1 MAKIDGAAGVLAFR
15 KMHGLGNDFVV
26 LDARAEPIPLPEAR
40 IRLIGDRRRGIGFDQ
55 LLVLEPANDG
65 SADVFMRI
73 YNPDGSE
80 AGACGNG
87 TRCVAHLLMEETG
100 TGSCIIETRR
110 GLLSCRRVDELVSVD
125 MGEAL
130 LDWQDVPLAEAM
142 DTLHLPIQEG
152 PLSDP
157 AAVGMGNPH
166 CIFIVDDAEAPNLD
180 ALGPAVEHH
189 PLFPERTNVEIV
201 SVRPDGS
208 LRLRVWERG
217 AGITLACGSGTCAT
231 VVAAHRR
238 GLVNA
243 RDAAVSV
250 HVDGGMLE
258 IQWRDDGHVIMTG
271 PVSTAFTGEAAL

>member
-1 MAKIDGAAGVLAFR
+1 MLTFR

-26 LDARAEPIPLPEAR
+26 LDARAEPILLPEAR

-73 YNPDGSE
+73 FNPDGSE

-87 TRCVAHLLMEETG
+87 TRCVAHLLMKETG

-110 GLLSCRRVDELVSVD
+110 GLLSCRRVDDLVSVD

-166 CIFIVDDAEAPNLD
+166 CVFIVDDAEAPDLE

-189 PLFPERTNVEIV
+189 PLFPERTNVEIM

-243 RDAAVSV
+243 RDAAVPV

-271 PVSTAFTGEAAL
+271 PVSTSFTGEAAL